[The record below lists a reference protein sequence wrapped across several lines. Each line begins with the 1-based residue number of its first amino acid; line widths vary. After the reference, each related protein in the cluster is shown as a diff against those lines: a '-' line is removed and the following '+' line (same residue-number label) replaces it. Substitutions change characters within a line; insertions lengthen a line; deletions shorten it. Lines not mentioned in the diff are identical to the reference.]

1 MRRSPILA
9 ALVLA
14 IALSCSSGPKVI
26 PRRDMRRIY
35 EEMFLRDKWLSI
47 NKMYGAADTT
57 LVYDPIFGKYGYT
70 YEDYYHTVLKYLDAP
85 DKFDKLAGR
94 IHNDIEKKKKA
105 IVARN
110 AELLNEEH
118 RIEEMKAPESG
129 FPRYYGKDFSGV
141 RTDTLVFEKDTLKG
155 VDFLSPVPWPPVR
168 SFDTVAV
175 SKSKEWDFFP
185 VDVPAPEMLR
195 EKLKEMEKDR

>member
-26 PRRDMRRIY
+26 PRRDMRRIS

-70 YEDYYHTVLKYLDAP
+70 YEDYYHTV
-85 DKFDKLAGR
+85 
-94 IHNDIEKKKKA
+94 
-105 IVARN
+105 
-110 AELLNEEH
+110 
-118 RIEEMKAPESG
+118 
-129 FPRYYGKDFSGV
+129 
-141 RTDTLVFEKDTLKG
+141 
-155 VDFLSPVPWPPVR
+155 
-168 SFDTVAV
+168 
-175 SKSKEWDFFP
+175 
-185 VDVPAPEMLR
+185 
-195 EKLKEMEKDR
+195 